1 VALLRLLV
9 LTLAILA
16 AARPAA
22 GDEVLLFDGFD
33 GVALDP
39 VAWLRPEGQGTF
51 FGRTQIR
58 APWVPL
64 VVAGGVLRLALDT
77 HNPTALVPGDSFLG
91 SEIRTRELFYPDAG
105 TIAFEARMRFVD
117 DAGRPLRSGI
127 VGALFAFETDGI
139 ERDEIDVELLS
150 RDLRQGLERCLTNV
164 FEDDGFDQGGR
175 KAFVDVEGLASG
187 FHRYRIEWNRDRIRW
202 LVDGRL
208 VREVSE
214 GVPDEPMDVRLNV
227 WVPDAGFVEAFDG
240 ALQPVAEA
248 RLNETFHVEVD
259 EVLVVRLPE
268 PRAGLCGAAAL
279 LAAWLLVRRRA
290 GARRSVSRR

>member
-77 HNPTALVPGDSFLG
+77 HNPTALVPGDSF
-91 SEIRTRELFYPDAG
+91 
-105 TIAFEARMRFVD
+105 VD
-117 DAGRPLRSGI
+117 DAGRPLPSGI

-214 GVPDEPMDVRLNV
+214 GVPDEPMDARLNV
-227 WVPDAGFVEAFDG
+227 WVPDAEFAEAFDG

-248 RLNETFHVEVD
+248 RLNETFYVEVD
-259 EVLVVRLPE
+259 EVLIVRLPE
-268 PRAGLCGAAAL
+268 PRAELCGAAAL